1 MPTDPTR
8 IRISAWLMRSAETTG
23 PIVVSDACSAI
34 GPRAASRALTISPPL
49 PVVGSSVLPVGG
61 GGDAEPDGAG
71 EPDAPADA
79 LGAGLALAVAAEAEA
94 DAPADALALG
104 ARVGI
109 GVGVGA
115 TSARSIGSVLMSMN
129 LSPWRTTIACRPFAL
144 NTDATW
150 SAVTF
155 GFSKRSCQVVPPV

>member
-71 EPDAPADA
+71 EPEAPADA
-79 LGAGLALAVAAEAEA
+79 LGAGLALADGDPEAEA
-94 DAPADALALG
+94 DALADALALG

-155 GFSKRSCQVVPPV
+155 GFSKRSC